1 MPKITVDGV
10 MAHSEDLSEE
20 GRHILETLQFLE
32 REMQRLNQQI
42 QVVEDSKAALLLSL
56 QGTLPRTNDDEQG

>member
-20 GRHILETLQFLE
+20 GRHLFQTLQFLE
-32 REMQRLNQQI
+32 REMQQIDQQI
-42 QVVEDSKAALLLSL
+42 QVVEDSKSALLRSL
-56 QGTLPRTNDDEQG
+56 QDSLPRLDEDETG